1 MILIKN
7 IEYIKFTMFFIFM
20 AAASVSDIKTGKIPN
35 RLVLTGGIIGI
46 IFTIFFRTDSN
57 GLGMVW
63 VIAWMIAELAILF
76 GYGMFGFMS
85 MGDIKLWMMAT
96 TFITL
101 RYSAMGMVIGELL
114 LIAYGFVKHKKYIP
128 QIGYPL
134 APFMTVG
141 MIIVEILRFINV
153 R

>member
-1 MILIKN
+1 MILMGN
-7 IEYIKFTMFFIFM
+7 IEYIKFIIFFIFM

-35 RLVLTGGIIGI
+35 KLVLTGGIIGI
-46 IFTIFFRTDSN
+46 ILTIFFRTNSN
-57 GLGMVW
+57 GLGMIW
-63 VIAWMIAELAILF
+63 VIAWTIAELAILF

-101 RYSAMGMVIGELL
+101 RYSAMGMVVGELL
-114 LIAYGFVKHKKYIP
+114 LITYGFAKHKKYIP

-134 APFMTVG
+134 APFMTIG
-141 MIIVEILRFINV
+141 MTIIEMLRFVNV
-153 R
+153 H

>member
-7 IEYIKFTMFFIFM
+7 IEYIKFAMFFIFM
-20 AAASVSDIKTGKIPN
+20 AAASVSDIKT
-35 RLVLTGGIIGI
+35 GIIGI

-57 GLGMVW
+57 GLGMIW